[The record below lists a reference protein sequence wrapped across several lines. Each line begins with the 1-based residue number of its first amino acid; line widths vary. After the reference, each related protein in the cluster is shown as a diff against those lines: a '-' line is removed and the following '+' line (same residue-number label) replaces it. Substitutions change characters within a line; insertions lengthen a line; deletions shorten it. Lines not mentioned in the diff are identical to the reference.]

1 MTSNS
6 NFKSLVRTRMEQTG
20 QNYTSA
26 RAELLAERASE
37 IAELRQAALAE
48 HLNVVG
54 RFYNGKAFTV
64 WPSKRKPRAH
74 ALLFLVNFFEPQR
87 TYSEK
92 EVNQILG
99 ALWSDFAFLRRE
111 MVEYGYLQRNS
122 RGEYWLAPEIASR
135 EGTILAPEA
144 PAWENHWLPD
154 YLAAKTQSIR

>member
-6 NFKSLVRTRMEQTG
+6 NFKSLVRARMEQTG

-26 RAELLAERASE
+26 RVALLAERASE

-54 RFYNGKAFTV
+54 RFFDGTTFTV
-64 WPSKRKPRAH
+64 WPAKRKPRAH